1 MILIF
6 TLSFETIINLIIY
19 HRVHLY
25 NTVLHAMNSTCNV
38 YHTSCHSLSP
48 PDGTDQ
54 VVEDHLPG
62 AGAKVASAVPS
73 SSVSSALSAAL
84 VPELRTVSPL
94 RAEAL

>member
-1 MILIF
+1 MLKF

-19 HRVHLY
+19 HVHRVHLY
-25 NTVLHAMNSTCNV
+25 NTVLHVMNSTGNV

-62 AGAKVASAVPS
+62 AGAKVAS
-73 SSVSSALSAAL
+73 VSSGARLSAL
-84 VPELRTVSPL
+84 L
-94 RAEAL
+94 